1 MIEIKFA
8 KADYIHFLHQFA
20 VCLKTPIKH
29 HTLQIPLGFGNG
41 WMWAENLPCGISVL
55 AFDVTLTKNVTVKR
69 ETIENEFF
77 HLQFDE
83 FFVSTKNINGTKTET
98 LTKSL
103 IKLTETFNKET
114 FVFPADVRVKS
125 LQFFFNKQQLS
136 NLVDSYSIEK
146 ICGKY
151 LFNQLHKEN
160 NGIIDMQ
167 YRSVIDQI
175 LVPSV
180 NEPLKQN
187 FIQNRIMLLLE
198 TFVKK
203 SETAKVIPLKAKINE
218 NDLERLVIAE
228 SLLVKDYGTP
238 PPTIKN
244 LSRICAMSATK
255 LKNDFKS
262 IYGLPIYEYYQKNR
276 LSKAK
281 TLLQEGL
288 YTCKEVGLQIGY
300 SNLSHFASAFKK
312 EFGISPSEL
321 LSKRG
326 SILYAV

>member
-1 MIEIKFA
+1 M
-8 KADYIHFLHQFA
+8 
-20 VCLKTPIKH
+20 
-29 HTLQIPLGFGNG
+29 
-41 WMWAENLPCGISVL
+41 
-55 AFDVTLTKNVTVKR
+55 
-69 ETIENEFF
+69 
-77 HLQFDE
+77 
-83 FFVSTKNINGTKTET
+83 
-98 LTKSL
+98 
-103 IKLTETFNKET
+103 
-114 FVFPADVRVKS
+114 
-125 LQFFFNKQQLS
+125 
-136 NLVDSYSIEK
+136 VDSYSIEK

-276 LSKAK
+276 LTKAK